1 MTFPRIAYIDRTAET
16 WDNEAGVRGR
26 ARAWPAVLR
35 PSLCSVGVKSWIK
48 NERICGS
55 SRGRWSTLRCDPVAE
70 LLRAIVHLGVL
81 QRLASVRPHLSAA
94 EQAAVSYML
103 AHPEH
108 AVRMSAGEL
117 AQAAG
122 VSEATVFRL
131 CRQLGYSGYMQL
143 RDELAGAVEAY
154 APSFLA
160 PLVVHQGARAEQ
172 RGDNLEPGDE
182 AGGRLARTVYG
193 GIRALVD
200 ALAVGDAAIERAA
213 DTLCAANRIIFCG
226 VGGYTAR
233 IAEMAAFGLQ
243 RLGLTCMLWID
254 AQLNYVTPELFTPED
269 AVVGISYSGENKA
282 VARFLHTAREVGATT
297 VALTNYKLSPV
308 AKGSDV
314 ALVTSFRE
322 PSIQNF
328 ELLPRL
334 SQLLVVHALIDAVGE
349 RLSQRAGRGTNG
361 AR

>member
-1 MTFPRIAYIDRTAET
+1 M
-16 WDNEAGVRGR
+16 
-26 ARAWPAVLR
+26 
-35 PSLCSVGVKSWIK
+35 
-48 NERICGS
+48 
-55 SRGRWSTLRCDPVAE
+55 AE

-160 PLVVHQGARAEQ
+160 PLAVHQGARAEQ

-193 GIRALVD
+193 GIRALVG
-200 ALAVGDAAIERAA
+200 ALAVV
-213 DTLCAANRIIFCG
+213 TLPSNGRRTPFALPTGSSSAVSAG
-226 VGGYTAR
+226 T
-233 IAEMAAFGLQ
+233 
-243 RLGLTCMLWID
+243 RLALPRWPPSGCSSGLTCMLWID
-254 AQLNYVTPELFTPED
+254 AQLNYVTPELLRQ
-269 AVVGISYSGENKA
+269 KM
-282 VARFLHTAREVGATT
+282 RW
-297 VALTNYKLSPV
+297 
-308 AKGSDV
+308 
-314 ALVTSFRE
+314 
-322 PSIQNF
+322 
-328 ELLPRL
+328 
-334 SQLLVVHALIDAVGE
+334 
-349 RLSQRAGRGTNG
+349 
-361 AR
+361 